1 MEILYVKFRDIVL
14 TKDTSLHLFLIK
26 CVSRSK
32 VYYIC
37 ILFRTFVCTSRN
49 SFQSIRILF
58 HDRTVL
64 SQQANN
70 ISSSFSKYSL
80 CQKVLRFTRTAHKGG
95 FSFIKKL
102 KRRLL
107 EPCPSSSILHCKG
120 HSIRFYIF
128 LFISRWI
135 YMSCFS
141 LPPPSFSLL
150 PSPFSSYPLCLP
162 CGKPANLLYRIPS
175 LPPYTISTL
184 SVSSFLDVYIC
195 ICASLSAG
203 FGELL
208 QASML
213 VLFPFSLF
221 PFSTLS
227 LWLFFPFPSSP
238 REPWFHLANIK
249 RAEHTSV

>member
-150 PSPFSSYPLCLP
+150 PSPLIPVAYPV
-162 CGKPANLLYRIPS
+162 ANLQISYTEFLVCRHILYPHFLYLLS
-175 LPPYTISTL
+175 STFTFAFVL
-184 SVSSFLDVYIC
+184 LFPQALESSCKPRCSSF
-195 ICASLSAG
+195 
-203 FGELL
+203 F
-208 QASML
+208 
-213 VLFPFSLF
+213 LFPFSLF
-221 PFSTLS
+221 PPFLS
-227 LWLFFPFPSSP
+227 DSSSP
-238 REPWFHLANIK
+238 FRPLPANPGFIS
-249 RAEHTSV
+249 RI